1 MRAIA
6 VGIGRSAATV
16 SRELRRDGPEPTV
29 RRLWKYAPYAAQK
42 RAELRG
48 RWPKASKF
56 DHVELATMVQSK
68 LCVKWSPGQI
78 SLDLAERFADRQEM
92 RVCAETDLPVV
103 NGAVMQ
109 AVERQIRAL
118 VGVPACLVDIEF
130 NAQTGLL
137 TGV

>member
-1 MRAIA
+1 MTAPDRCDLLCLDLSKAEA
-6 VGIGRSAATV
+6 
-16 SRELRRDGPEPTV
+16 PV
-29 RRLWKYAPYAAQK
+29 R
-42 RAELRG
+42 
-48 RWPKASKF
+48 
-56 DHVELATMVQSK
+56 HVELATMVQSK
-68 LCVKWSPGQI
+68 LCVKWSPEQI
-78 SLDLAERFADRQEM
+78 SLHLAERFADWQEM

>member
-56 DHVELATMVQSK
+56 DTSSWRPWCNHK
-68 LCVKWSPGQI
+68 LCVKWSPEQI
-78 SLDLAERFADRQEM
+78 SLHLAESFPERAEM

-103 NGAVMQ
+103 NGAVIQ